1 MMPAIPLKFSGGWR
15 FQDTGQELAG
25 FQRHYGISLPSTF
38 IDRVWPYAEGLLSTT
53 RKVGY
58 AAERSVWWMTLLKL
72 RLPKDCDW
80 EAYHTAIERQ
90 KMSPISRLM
99 SHDLI
104 SVYLEQL
111 REKFFDAGGS
121 LRFLPFG
128 GAHRFMP
135 KPESLE
141 EGFLCFDV
149 RRSYS
154 IWYLPAAKMEEHQ
167 LAESFDALMRV
178 PQRKKK

>member
-1 MMPAIPLKFSGGWR
+1 MRQAKPLKFSGGWC
-15 FQDTGQELAG
+15 FKDAGQELAA

-38 IDRVWPYAEGLLSTT
+38 VDRVWPYAEGLLSTT

-80 EAYHTAIERQ
+80 EAYHTAVEHQ
-90 KMSPISRLM
+90 KMAPIPQPVF
-99 SHDLI
+99 HDLI

-111 REKFFDAGGS
+111 RDKFFDADGS
-121 LRFLPFG
+121 LRFMPFG
-128 GAHRFMP
+128 RAHRFMP
-135 KPESLE
+135 KPETFE
-141 EGFLCFDV
+141 EGFLCFEV
-149 RRSYS
+149 SGSYS
-154 IWYLPAAKMEEHQ
+154 IWYLPATKMEAHR
-167 LAESFDALMRV
+167 LAESFDAMMTV